1 MNASELYAIVKDV
14 PKEAW
19 PDISWCNGAWFET
32 DRDGLIHRHS
42 LSLEVETSVLM
53 FEASMMRWL
62 CRTLM
67 AKKGMP
73 HVLVVAPE
81 DDDDRWRVF
90 RSDRTHCI
98 GVENTF
104 VEALAAACK
113 AVAQ

>member
-62 CRTLM
+62 ISQGHHEFTWDPGNKDGDATTLT
-67 AKKGMP
+67 
-73 HVLVVAPE
+73 LYSVAYPAPTILE
-81 DDDDRWRVF
+81 
-90 RSDRTHCI
+90 
-98 GVENTF
+98 G
-104 VEALAAACK
+104 LAAACK